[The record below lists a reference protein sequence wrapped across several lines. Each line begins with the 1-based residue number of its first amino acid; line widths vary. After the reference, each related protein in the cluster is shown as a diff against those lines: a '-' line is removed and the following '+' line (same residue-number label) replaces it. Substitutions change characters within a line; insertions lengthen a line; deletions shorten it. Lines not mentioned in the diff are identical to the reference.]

1 MWNYV
6 FGVRTHHEREGQMLK
21 LLLNRELGQLLDQ
34 KRSMKGLLLCKGR
47 SFLRQISQRQVPLV
61 FVCRRRCGCLGLT
74 CREGGPK
81 ALYKVTFQMYAST
94 VSQATQNPN
103 LYTNNT
109 QKPQQIHF

>member
-1 MWNYV
+1 
-6 FGVRTHHEREGQMLK
+6 
-21 LLLNRELGQLLDQ
+21 
-34 KRSMKGLLLCKGR
+34 
-47 SFLRQISQRQVPLV
+47 
-61 FVCRRRCGCLGLT
+61 LGLT